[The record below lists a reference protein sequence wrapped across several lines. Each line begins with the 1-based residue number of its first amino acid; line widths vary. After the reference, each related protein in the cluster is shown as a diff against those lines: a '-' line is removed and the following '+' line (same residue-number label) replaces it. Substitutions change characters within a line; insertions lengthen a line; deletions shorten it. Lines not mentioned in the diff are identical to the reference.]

1 MKKII
6 DQRVSYMV
14 DLLQKKLTKDEFFK
28 LYVLMDSDPPAGP
41 FYCAI
46 ANQAVE
52 LCPEEFSNSDQVCK
66 VEK

>member
-1 MKKII
+1 MKKKINPDI
-6 DQRVSYMV
+6 AHVV
-14 DLLQKKLTKDEFFK
+14 DVLESKLTKDEFFA

-46 ANQAVE
+46 ADQAVK
-52 LCPEEFSNSDQVCK
+52 LCPEEFSNSNEVCK